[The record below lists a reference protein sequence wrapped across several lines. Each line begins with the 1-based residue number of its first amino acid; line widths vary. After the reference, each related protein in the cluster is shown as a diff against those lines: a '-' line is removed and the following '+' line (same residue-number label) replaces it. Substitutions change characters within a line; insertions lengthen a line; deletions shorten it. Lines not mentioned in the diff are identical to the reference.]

1 MGTSV
6 LCLSHPC
13 PPSLCR
19 KVYGSR
25 TYESM
30 CIFSGRYGNPPL
42 HSQPQTAPPTLPAPP
57 TSTCPTH
64 SACPAHSAC
73 PTHLCLPRPFCSQ
86 GEALV
91 MEPLRLQW
99 DMPDHPVAKHHLVAI
114 GTVDKVHHATNTTCA
129 APPTVLDLLHAPLPH
144 R

>member
-1 MGTSV
+1 MDRAHTSQCASSQEGMGTLPCTV
-6 LCLSHPC
+6 NLCLPHP
-13 PPSLCR
+13 
-19 KVYGSR
+19 
-25 TYESM
+25 
-30 CIFSGRYGNPPL
+30 
-42 HSQPQTAPPTLPAPP
+42 PQTAPPTLPAPP

-73 PTHLCLPRPFCSQ
+73 PTHLCLPCPFCSQ

-129 APPTVLDLLHAPLPH
+129 APPTVLDLLHAPPPH